1 MKTSLE
7 LKGPDE
13 TLDTFYQG
21 RILVLQKKKGYRFSV
36 DSPLLAAF
44 IQTKPGEELLELGTG
59 NGIISLLLS
68 LKPFRQITA
77 LEIQDHLADLARR
90 NVRLNNLEGRIL
102 IVQADLRAFSPGRKF
117 DVIFSNPPYIK
128 WRGGQLSRSEEKS
141 IAKHELKCD
150 ISDIMG
156 KTRELLKEDGRAYFI
171 YPAKRENDFKSAMDI
186 SLLRLKTS
194 RHVLPRENGLP
205 NFFLAECR
213 FSSRD
218 VDVRPPFILYNRDGT
233 YTEEARKIFAGGSIV

>member
-1 MKTSLE
+1 MKTTLE

-21 RILVLQKKKGYRFSV
+21 RILILQKKKGYRFSV

-44 IQTKPGEELLELGTG
+44 IRTKPGEELLELGTG

-68 LKPFRQITA
+68 LKPSHRITA
-77 LEIQDHLADLARR
+77 LEIQDPLADLARR
-90 NVRLNNLEGRIL
+90 NVRLNNLESRIL
-102 IVQADLRAFSPGRKF
+102 IVQADLRSFDPGRKF

-150 ISDIMG
+150 ISDIMR
-156 KTRELLKEDGRAYFI
+156 KTRDLLKEDGRAYFI
-171 YPAKRENDFKSAMDI
+171 YPAKRENDFMAAMENN
-186 SLLRLKTS
+186 LLRLKTL

-213 FSSRD
+213 FSSRG
-218 VDVRPPFILYNRDGT
+218 VEIKPPFILYSQDGT
-233 YTEEARKIFAGGSIV
+233 YTAEAQKIFAGGSIV

>member
-44 IQTKPGEELLELGTG
+44 VQTKPGEELLELGTG
-59 NGIISLLLS
+59 NAIISLLLS
-68 LKPFRQITA
+68 LKPFNRITA
-77 LEIQDHLADLARR
+77 LEIQDPLADLARR
-90 NVRLNNLEGRIL
+90 NVRLNNLGSRIL
-102 IVQADLRAFSPGRKF
+102 IVQADLRSFDPGRKF

-150 ISDIMG
+150 ISDIMR
-156 KTRELLKEDGRAYFI
+156 KARELLKENGRAYFI
-171 YPAKRENDFKSAMDI
+171 YPAKRESDFKAAMENN
-186 SLLRLKTS
+186 LLRLKTL

-213 FSSRD
+213 FSSPGIE
-218 VDVRPPFILYNRDGT
+218 VRSPFILYNRDGT
-233 YTEEARKIFAGGSIV
+233 YTEEAQKIFAGGSIV